1 MLVYESID
9 ALSLGGETVNNNKT
23 VGFIYIAIL
32 ENKWRGYDAYGVL
45 F

>member
-1 MLVYESID
+1 MLLDESID

-32 ENKWRGYDAYGVL
+32 ENK
-45 F
+45 